1 MPGFEH
7 VFDDRL
13 NHPPGE
19 PRHTTGGTGCARV
32 ADVIVWVNGAFGS
45 DKTTLVDQQ
54 PVAGLATA
62 VPAEVSD

>member
-1 MPGFEH
+1 
-7 VFDDRL
+7 
-13 NHPPGE
+13 
-19 PRHTTGGTGCARV
+19 V

-45 DKTTLVDQQ
+45 DKTTLVDLQ

>member
-1 MPGFEH
+1 MIGSTARRGNLVTRPAT
-7 VFDDRL
+7 
-13 NHPPGE
+13 P
-19 PRHTTGGTGCARV
+19 GCARV

-45 DKTTLVDQQ
+45 DKTTLVDLQ